1 MDNSASNINV
11 DQLTTEEKMKL
22 TSGKDFW
29 ASEALPDHKIPS
41 IRMSDGPHGLRY
53 QAAAADHLGI
63 NDSVPSTSF
72 PTASASAA
80 TWDPELIAA
89 MGAAIGL
96 EAQSLGVDVVLG
108 PGVNMKRNPLCGR
121 NFEYFSED
129 PYLAGKLGAAWIQG
143 MQKQGIAACLKH
155 FAANN
160 QENGRLSS
168 DSMIDPVAL
177 HEIYLEAFRIAV
189 TQGHPE
195 SVMCSY
201 NKVNGTYT
209 SDNRYLMTNVLRD
222 QFGFDGAVITD
233 CH

>member
-80 TWDPELIAA
+80 TWDPELIAK

-108 PGVNMKRNPLCGR
+108 PGVNMKRNI
-121 NFEYFSED
+121 
-129 PYLAGKLGAAWIQG
+129 LARIHTWPASLVRPGFK
-143 MQKQGIAACLKH
+143 ACRSKESL
-155 FAANN
+155 
-160 QENGRLSS
+160 
-168 DSMIDPVAL
+168 PVSNILLQIIRKMVACRQ
-177 HEIYLEAFRIAV
+177 IR
-189 TQGHPE
+189 
-195 SVMCSY
+195 
-201 NKVNGTYT
+201 
-209 SDNRYLMTNVLRD
+209 
-222 QFGFDGAVITD
+222 
-233 CH
+233 